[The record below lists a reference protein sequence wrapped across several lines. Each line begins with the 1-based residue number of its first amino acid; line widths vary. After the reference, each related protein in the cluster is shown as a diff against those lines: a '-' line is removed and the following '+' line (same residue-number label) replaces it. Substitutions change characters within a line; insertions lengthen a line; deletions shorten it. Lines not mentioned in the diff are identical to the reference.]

1 MLWYSIRLNEMEK
14 QKAEKKP
21 GCSEIIIP
29 VRDTLYV
36 INGKWKMPI
45 IGSLMQGSKRFK
57 ELERSIPRITPRML
71 SKELRE
77 LEMNQLIVRKVYDTF
92 PVTIEYEI
100 TEYGFSLKKV
110 LEAMYEWGIEH
121 RKRITGKK

>member
-1 MLWYSIRLNEMEK
+1 MKK
-14 QKAEKKP
+14 QKTEKKP
-21 GCSEIIIP
+21 ECSEIIIP
-29 VRDTLYV
+29 VNDTLYV

-45 IGSLMQGSKRFK
+45 IGSLIQGSKRFK
-57 ELERSIPRITPRML
+57 ELERSIPKITPRML

-77 LEMNQLIVRKVYDTF
+77 LEMNQLIVRKVYDTM

-100 TEYGFSLKKV
+100 TEYGLSLKKV
-110 LEAMYEWGIEH
+110 FEAMYEWGVEH

>member
-1 MLWYSIRLNEMEK
+1 MKK
-14 QKAEKKP
+14 QTAEKELN
-21 GCSEIIIP
+21 CSEIIIP
-29 VRDTLYV
+29 VNDTLYV

-57 ELERSIPRITPRML
+57 ELERSIPKITPRML

-77 LEMNQLIVRKVYDTF
+77 LEMNQLIVRKVYDTL

-100 TEYGFSLKKV
+100 TEYGLSLKKV
-110 LEAMYEWGIEH
+110 FEAMYEWGVEH
-121 RKRITGKK
+121 KKRIIGKK